1 MMLRHARLQVKYKG
15 EYSGIREMR
24 GHVSWYTRG
33 LRGSARLREEINKV
47 ETYQELEELLKE
59 KLM

>member
-1 MMLRHARLQVKYKG
+1 
-15 EYSGIREMR
+15 MR

-47 ETYQELEELLKE
+47 ETYQELEELLQE

>member
-1 MMLRHARLQVKYKG
+1 M
-15 EYSGIREMR
+15 
-24 GHVSWYTRG
+24 SWYTRG

-47 ETYQELEELLKE
+47 ETYQELEELLQE